1 MLFLVLKQ
9 FVCLF
14 PFRLYDLFLIS
25 CGTMLQAYTGFM
37 IEDVTYNNIFL
48 VTCTANGIIS
58 RLLDAVHFC
67 SIKLDYMLMLC
78 KP

>member
-14 PFRLYDLFLIS
+14 PFQLYDLFLIS
-25 CGTMLQAYTGFM
+25 YGTMLQAYTGFM

-58 RLLDAVHFC
+58 QLLDAALFF
-67 SIKLDYMLMLC
+67 SI
-78 KP
+78 